1 MLATKHFWAYSL
13 LAGPAYR
20 RDSPNCDPCGIS
32 DQDITFF
39 LGNIMNTLHIVAII
53 WGICVTAFVG
63 LMVYRGTL
71 TQHETDQLF
80 LSETALPIAQEEN
93 EEIIRRVNFIQ
104 PFCAGAGGVAAL
116 MTVLVFGVW
125 VAQMVAKSR
134 S

>member
-1 MLATKHFWAYSL
+1 MLCLPTPPTTGSCT
-13 LAGPAYR
+13 
-20 RDSPNCDPCGIS
+20 CDPVSIS

-39 LGNIMNTLHIVAII
+39 WGTTMNTLHIVAII

-80 LSETALPIAQEEN
+80 LSESALPIAQEEN
-93 EEIIRRVNFIQ
+93 DEIIRRVNFIQ

-116 MTVLVFGVW
+116 MSVLVFGIW
-125 VAQMVAKSR
+125 VAQLVAASR

>member
-1 MLATKHFWAYSL
+1 
-13 LAGPAYR
+13 
-20 RDSPNCDPCGIS
+20 
-32 DQDITFF
+32 
-39 LGNIMNTLHIVAII
+39 MNTLHIVAII

-93 EEIIRRVNFIQ
+93 EEIIRRVNFIH
-104 PFCAGAGGVAAL
+104 PYCAGAAGIAAF
-116 MTVLVFGVW
+116 MSVLVFGIW

>member
-1 MLATKHFWAYSL
+1 L
-13 LAGPAYR
+13 LAGPAYLQSHST
-20 RDSPNCDPCGIS
+20 RDPARYFGPGHH
-32 DQDITFF
+32 FF
-39 LGNIMNTLHIVAII
+39 LGNTMNTLHIVAII
-53 WGICVTAFVG
+53 WGICATVFGG
-63 LMVYRGTL
+63 LMIYRATL

-104 PFCAGAGGVAAL
+104 PFCAGAGGIAAL
-116 MTVLVFGVW
+116 MTVLVFGIW

>member
-1 MLATKHFWAYSL
+1 MLCLPTP
-13 LAGPAYR
+13 PA
-20 RDSPNCDPCGIS
+20 SGLTPTCDLGGIS
-32 DQDITFF
+32 DQDFIF
-39 LGNIMNTLHIVAII
+39 LGNTMNTLHIVAII

-80 LSETALPIAQEEN
+80 LSETALPSAQEEN
-93 EEIIRRVNFIQ
+93 EEIIRRINFIQ

-116 MTVLVFGVW
+116 MTVLVFGIW
-125 VAQMVAKSR
+125 VAQMVAQSH

>member
-1 MLATKHFWAYSL
+1 MILV
-13 LAGPAYR
+13 
-20 RDSPNCDPCGIS
+20 GIS

-39 LGNIMNTLHIVAII
+39 LGNTMNTLHIVAII

-63 LMVYRGTL
+63 LMVYRATL

-80 LSETALPIAQEEN
+80 LSETALPIVQEEN
-93 EEIIRRVNFIQ
+93 EKIIRRVNFIQ
-104 PFCAGAGGVAAL
+104 PFCAGAGGVAAV
-116 MTVLVFGVW
+116 MSMLVFGIW

>member
-13 LAGPAYR
+13 LAGPTYR
-20 RDSPNCDPCGIS
+20 RAHLTVIPPVLRTRHQFI
-32 DQDITFF
+32 
-39 LGNIMNTLHIVAII
+39 LGNIMNTLHIAAII

-116 MTVLVFGVW
+116 MTVLVFGIW

>member
-1 MLATKHFWAYSL
+1 LV
-13 LAGPAYR
+13 AGPAYLQTHGN
-20 RDSPNCDPCGIS
+20 RDPGGYIGPGHH
-32 DQDITFF
+32 FF
-39 LGNIMNTLHIVAII
+39 LGNTMNTLHIVAII
-53 WGICVTAFVG
+53 WGICATVFVG

-80 LSETALPIAQEEN
+80 LSETALPIVQEEN

-104 PFCAGAGGVAAL
+104 PFCAGAGGIAAL
-116 MTVLVFGVW
+116 MTVLVFGIW

>member
-1 MLATKHFWAYSL
+1 LSVFFACRTRLSL
-13 LAGPAYR
+13 SLTQ
-20 RDSPNCDPCGIS
+20 NVILVGIS

-39 LGNIMNTLHIVAII
+39 LGNTMNTLHIVAII

-63 LMVYRGTL
+63 LMVYRATL

-80 LSETALPIAQEEN
+80 LSETALPIVQEEN
-93 EEIIRRVNFIQ
+93 EKIIRRVNFIQ
-104 PFCAGAGGVAAL
+104 PFCAGAGGVAAV
-116 MTVLVFGVW
+116 MSMLVFGIW

>member
-1 MLATKHFWAYSL
+1 M
-13 LAGPAYR
+13 
-20 RDSPNCDPCGIS
+20 
-32 DQDITFF
+32 
-39 LGNIMNTLHIVAII
+39 GNIMNTLHIVAVI

-80 LSETALPIAQEEN
+80 LSETALPMAQEEN
-93 EEIIRRVNFIQ
+93 EEIIRRVNYIQ
-104 PFCAGAGGVAAL
+104 PFCAGVGGVAAL